1 MPNHISHHE
10 PVLTAANALYTGDG
24 VITLPEVLEC
34 VEWVHMDTAQW
45 IRAEVRYAEGERILR
60 TVVAMNISRKEP
72 AIGSLCVEGALDDPH
87 SLRLPSCNIDQC
99 DFQGAKMSNRGIFM
113 ARIANK
119 LAILVGGAIAVTGTQ
134 IPAFATTSMPAGANN
149 LTIRASGG
157 VKLLA
162 AKLILKQQ
170 QGGFKMLASHASH
183 SSHSS
188 HHSHSSHSSHS
199 SRAI

>member
-1 MPNHISHHE
+1 
-10 PVLTAANALYTGDG
+10 
-24 VITLPEVLEC
+24 
-34 VEWVHMDTAQW
+34 
-45 IRAEVRYAEGERILR
+45 
-60 TVVAMNISRKEP
+60 
-72 AIGSLCVEGALDDPH
+72 
-87 SLRLPSCNIDQC
+87 
-99 DFQGAKMSNRGIFM
+99 MSNSGKFM

-119 LAILVGGAIAVTGTQ
+119 LAILVGGAVAVTGTQ
-134 IPAFATTSMPAGANN
+134 IAAFATTSMPVVDANN
-149 LTIRASGG
+149 LTIRTSGG
-157 VKLLA
+157 VKALA